1 MNRSNW
7 IHIAWALG
15 IQVVIGLLT
24 GNWWAGAAAGSFMF
38 IGREYTQAEYRY
50 IKANGGSRSTTPYL
64 PEIAALHPKWWNRDS
79 VLDWLLPV
87 AVTVAVALVISLT
100 TICC

>member
-1 MNRSNW
+1 VNSSNW

-24 GNWWAGAAAGSFMF
+24 GNWWAGAAAGSAFF

-50 IKANGGSRSTTPYL
+50 IEANGGSRYGTPQR
-64 PEIAALHPKWWNRDS
+64 PEIASLHPRWWSRDS
-79 VLDWLLPV
+79 VLDWVLPV
-87 AVTVAVALVISLT
+87 VGVVAMAFFMGH
-100 TICC
+100 